1 MIRFFFFVALVMHK
15 CFLHIHVHT
24 LAQGCHLEPS
34 QQLKGMRHFVCV
46 SMATNQDLHRTWAK
60 VVNCN
65 ELLFKSVNSFF
76 SLFFLPVFF
85 LFASEQKSFFFM
97 PNAQFYQS
105 QDLCQMPTSL
115 QDLLHF
121 IFVLFF
127 NYSCIHLFTYFV
139 SAAVGFEQLR
149 ICRLEFEDCSS
160 KKKKERRHW
169 KQTKKDHSEWIRKAI
184 INF

>member
-1 MIRFFFFVALVMHK
+1 MHK

-34 QQLKGMRHFVCV
+34 QQLKGVRHFVCV
-46 SMATNQDLHRTWAK
+46 SIATNQDLHRTWAK

-105 QDLCQMPTSL
+105 QVLCQMPTSL

-121 IFVLFF
+121 IFVLFLITLV
-127 NYSCIHLFTYFV
+127 YICLLTLFRLPWALNSSA
-139 SAAVGFEQLR
+139 SAALNLKTALR
-149 ICRLEFEDCSS
+149 K
-160 KKKKERRHW
+160 KKKKEDTGS
-169 KQTKKDHSEWIRKAI
+169 KQRKTI
-184 INF
+184 QNGSGRQL